1 MIIEGKDE
9 HPAAAA
15 APNPGSLMPQPH
27 EVGVMKS
34 RRRELEFQ
42 LHHLLCGFHQINVT
56 SQSLDLFIYR
66 M

>member
-27 EVGVMKS
+27 KVRVMKS
-34 RRRELEFQ
+34 RRRELESG
-42 LHHLLCGFHQINVT
+42 LHHLLCDLHQI
-56 SQSLDLFIYR
+56 

>member
-9 HPAAAA
+9 HPVAAA

-27 EVGVMKS
+27 KVRVMKS
-34 RRRELEFQ
+34 RRRELESG
-42 LHHLLCGFHQINVT
+42 LHHLLCDLHQI
-56 SQSLDLFIYR
+56 